1 MSEDSKIAATGHFD
15 IPALAATLPDS
26 ATSLITDHYLT
37 NREAASSRV
46 IRMCKPTPP
55 HYHATCDEYLYI
67 LAGRGT
73 VWLGDPSQ
81 IRTFGPGDLL
91 FFEKG
96 TVHAMPAYT
105 EEPVLILSVDT
116 PRRDP
121 MDIIFVN
128 PGDGTAETFAAR
140 NVRLSS
146 EA

>member
-1 MSEDSKIAATGHFD
+1 MSEDSKIVATGHFD

-26 ATSLITDHYLT
+26 TTSLITDHYLT

-67 LAGRGT
+67 LEGRGT
-73 VWLGDPSQ
+73 VWLGDASK
-81 IRTFGPGDLL
+81 IRAFGPGDLL

-96 TVHAMPAYT
+96 TVHAMPEYT

-128 PGDGTAETFAAR
+128 PEDGTAETFAAR
-140 NVRLSS
+140 NARLNSG
-146 EA
+146 A